1 MMIPII
7 LMTPMARLANIFPRN
22 TPTKAK
28 GMENMIT
35 NGPMKDSNWEAI
47 TIYTR
52 MMMRKASSIMSENI
66 SCWFS

>member
-1 MMIPII
+1 MPIRDI
-7 LMTPMARLANIFPRN
+7 TPIARFPIMLPRN
-22 TPTKAK
+22 TPTNAN

-47 TIYTR
+47 TMYTR
-52 MMMRKASSIMSENI
+52 MMMRITRRVMSENM